1 MDLEL
6 FKEQVNKRM
15 REKHSRMPLDKD
27 GWITVIYECLYV
39 YNENH
44 EKEICKSV
52 AKEMIT
58 AQKYR

>member
-15 REKHSRMPLDKD
+15 MEKHRRMTLDKD
-27 GWITVIYECLYV
+27 GWITVIYECLSV
-39 YNENH
+39 YNENR

-52 AKEMIT
+52 AKEMRT
-58 AQKYR
+58 AERYR